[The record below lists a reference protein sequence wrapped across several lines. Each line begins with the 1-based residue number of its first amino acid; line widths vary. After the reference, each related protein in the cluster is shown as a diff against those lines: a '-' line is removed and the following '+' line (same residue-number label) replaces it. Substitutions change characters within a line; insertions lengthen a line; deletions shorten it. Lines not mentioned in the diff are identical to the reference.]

1 MEKTSK
7 KKAWDS
13 EEEEVKE
20 WKNDK
25 KKRKS

>member
-13 EEEEVKE
+13 EEEEVK
-20 WKNDK
+20 WKPDK
-25 KKRKS
+25 KKKKST